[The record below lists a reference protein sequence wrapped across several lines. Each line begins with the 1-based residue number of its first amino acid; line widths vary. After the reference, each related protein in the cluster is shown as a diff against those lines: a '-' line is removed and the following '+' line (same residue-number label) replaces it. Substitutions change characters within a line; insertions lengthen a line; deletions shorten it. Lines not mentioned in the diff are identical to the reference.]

1 MVNERNMN
9 PRPSQFNP
17 PTMSEIEIEFEGRSL
32 ELWDLPGVIMALERS
47 FRGSDDINIQEL
59 AGFILEQV
67 YTQPCTVGS
76 VLTFK
81 DHDELE
87 PEFVDAMLGFAT
99 ILRLKE
105 TRVSTM
111 LVRHISNLAATDG
124 RRELSS
130 LLSSPDSNV
139 GLIISERIMGFPPH
153 IATPIYHDLGRDVIK
168 AQNKNLPFNFT
179 HYAIISKVMVPSDPQ
194 MALMMGSMGDTYLN
208 QEEELIGPECD
219 FMVKTNMSRNQG
231 DLTETKR
238 IMVFKAEKLDT
249 IVNIF
254 REKLG

>member
-1 MVNERNMN
+1 
-9 PRPSQFNP
+9 
-17 PTMSEIEIEFEGRSL
+17 MSEIEVEFEARSL
-32 ELWDLPGVIMALERS
+32 ALWDLPGVISFLECS
-47 FRGSDDINIQEL
+47 FRGFGDVDIQDL

-67 YTQPCTVGS
+67 YTQPYAVGS

-87 PEFVDAMLGFAT
+87 PEFVDAMLGLAT
-99 ILRLKE
+99 IIRLKE

-111 LVRHISNLAATDG
+111 LVRHISNIAATDG
-124 RRELSS
+124 RRELSA

-139 GLIISERIMGFPPH
+139 GLIISERINGFPPH
-153 IATPIYHDLGRDVIK
+153 IAAPIYYDLAKDVRK
-168 AQNKNLPFNFT
+168 AIDKNLPFNFT
-179 HYAIISKVMVPSDPQ
+179 HYIIISKVMVPSDPQ

-208 QEEELIGPECD
+208 QEEELLGPECD

-238 IMVFKAEKLDT
+238 IMVFKAEKLEK
-249 IVNIF
+249 IVNII